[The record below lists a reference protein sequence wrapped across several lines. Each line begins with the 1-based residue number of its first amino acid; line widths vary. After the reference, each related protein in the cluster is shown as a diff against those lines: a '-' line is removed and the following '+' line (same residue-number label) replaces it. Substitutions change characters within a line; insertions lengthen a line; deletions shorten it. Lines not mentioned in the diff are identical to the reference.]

1 MHRPLKSTLFPYT
14 TLFRSDMKTGI
25 RDARASVANDERGH
39 IEVTV
44 EVFDVKHLDRVI
56 GSIKGVPGV
65 LEDRKSTRLNS
76 SHSQISYAVFCLK
89 KIRKNTLNK
98 NKIS

>member
-1 MHRPLKSTLFPYT
+1 MIPQNTSPNSY
-14 TLFRSDMKTGI
+14 MKTGI
-25 RDARASVANDERGH
+25 RDARASVASDERGH

-65 LEDRKSTRLNS
+65 LDVERM
-76 SHSQISYAVFCLK
+76 QGVA
-89 KIRKNTLNK
+89 
-98 NKIS
+98 